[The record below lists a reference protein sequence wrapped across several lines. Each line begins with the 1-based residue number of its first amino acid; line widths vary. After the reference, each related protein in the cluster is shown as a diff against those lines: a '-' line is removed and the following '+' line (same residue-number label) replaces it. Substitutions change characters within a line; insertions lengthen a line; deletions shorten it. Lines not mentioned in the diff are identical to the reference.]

1 MARISGVLIQRRSAN
16 DCLVSNHIP
25 IEMDEDIEPD
35 TRKNNMESANN
46 KIITEKIVSGYLHL

>member
-1 MARISGVLIQRRSAN
+1 VARISGVLIQRRSAN

-25 IEMDEDIEPD
+25 IDMDEDIEPD

-46 KIITEKIVSGYLHL
+46 KTITKKIIPGYIHV